1 MTGAEVSTGGRLL
14 AISDLHVAYS
24 QNRELVASLRSD
36 SSADWLI
43 VAGDVAEVVA
53 DVAWALEVLA
63 ERFAKVIWV
72 PGNHEL
78 WTTPADS
85 ITLRGAERYE
95 KLVEICRGLGVV
107 TPEDP
112 YPVWPDPAGGVVIA
126 PLFLLYDYSF
136 WPPGARSAA
145 EGLALAYDSGVM
157 CTDELVLHP
166 DPHESRQAWC
176 EARVSLTEQRLAVL
190 DPGTPVVL
198 VNHYP
203 LVREPLRVLRLPE
216 FALWCGTVRTADWH
230 RRFNAVAVV
239 YGHLHI
245 RRTTWHDGVPFME
258 VSVGYPREWAKR
270 GGSPGP
276 CQVLPPAEA

>member
-1 MTGAEVSTGGRLL
+1 VGTGGRLL
-14 AISDLHVAYS
+14 AISDLHVAYP

-36 SSADWLI
+36 SAADWLL
-43 VAGDVAEVVA
+43 VAGDVAELVA

-78 WTTPADS
+78 WTMPADS

-112 YPVWPDPAGGVVIA
+112 YPVWPGTAGGVVVA

-145 EGLALAYDSGVM
+145 EGLALAYESGVM

-176 EARVSLTEQRLAVL
+176 GERVRLTEQRLAAL
-190 DPGTPVVL
+190 DQGTPVVL

-216 FALWCGTVRTADWH
+216 FALWCGTARTADWH
-230 RRFNAVAVV
+230 RRFNVVAVV

-258 VSVGYPREWAKR
+258 VSVGYPREWAAR
-270 GGSPGP
+270 GGPPGP
-276 CQVLPPAEA
+276 CQVLPQTEA